1 MSAPKRSGIA
11 EHLAPFGTTIFATMS
26 RLAVEH
32 NAINLAQGFPDFDGP
47 AFIKFAAMEAMET
60 QHNQYAPMPGLPGLR
75 GAIARRF
82 ERDSGLAVNPDT
94 QVVVTSGCTEA
105 IAATIMG
112 ICNPGDEVVLFEPF
126 YDSYRAVVAMSGCVA
141 KFVALR
147 PQSDGRFAFDEAELR
162 GAFSDRTR
170 AVLVNTPHNPTGKVF
185 TREELSLIATLCQK
199 HDAVAITDEVYER
212 LLFSPGTHPHH
223 HLASF
228 DGMRDRTITLS
239 SLGKTFS
246 YTGWKIGWAIGSA
259 ELIAGVRAAHQF
271 LTFAVATPLQHA
283 AVRAL
288 EREQECVADLVSLF
302 AENRAVM
309 MDALRNAGMTP
320 YAPDG
325 TYFIMADHIALSRR
339 LGLNDDRAFCQFA
352 VERAGIALIPPS
364 VFFSRPELGANLVRL
379 AFCKRRETISA
390 AVERLAALARLAG

>member
-162 GAFSDRTR
+162 GLQRPDARG
-170 AVLVNTPHNPTGKVF
+170 A
-185 TREELSLIATLCQK
+185 RE
-199 HDAVAITDEVYER
+199 
-212 LLFSPGTHPHH
+212 
-223 HLASF
+223 
-228 DGMRDRTITLS
+228 
-239 SLGKTFS
+239 
-246 YTGWKIGWAIGSA
+246 
-259 ELIAGVRAAHQF
+259 
-271 LTFAVATPLQHA
+271 HA
-283 AVRAL
+283 AQPDGQGLHARGT
-288 EREQECVADLVSLF
+288 VAD
-302 AENRAVM
+302 R
-309 MDALRNAGMTP
+309 DALPEARCGR
-320 YAPDG
+320 
-325 TYFIMADHIALSRR
+325 DHR
-339 LGLNDDRAFCQFA
+339 
-352 VERAGIALIPPS
+352 
-364 VFFSRPELGANLVRL
+364 
-379 AFCKRRETISA
+379 
-390 AVERLAALARLAG
+390 